1 LSQDSQNR
9 QSAAAERMRAYRLR
23 RHHGLRCVQ
32 VQVGRAE
39 VDGLVANGY
48 LPPDKRQDVRA
59 IGLAVSD
66 LMFDWL
72 EPA

>member
-1 LSQDSQNR
+1 MSQDNQKP
-9 QSAAAERMRAYRLR
+9 QSAAERMRDYRLR
-23 RHHGLRCVQ
+23 RRYGLRCVQ

-48 LPPDKRQDVRA
+48 LRPDKASDLHA

-72 EPA
+72 ERP

>member
-1 LSQDSQNR
+1 
-9 QSAAAERMRAYRLR
+9 MRAYRLR
-23 RHHGLRCVQ
+23 RQYGLRCVQ

-39 VDGLVANGY
+39 VDGLIANGY
-48 LPPDKRQDVRA
+48 LPPDKRQDLHA

-72 EPA
+72 ERA